1 VSVEPFPLKA
11 VSREEAD
18 LLNRVFGGRSRFSF
32 SGGPGAFT
40 LLFVPSGSPF
50 PPEVSA
56 RIEADGRSL
65 RIDLDRFFF
74 RAALEAFLGGEDAAG
89 LPAEAREAA
98 AEAFLEDLLD
108 RFESWSGAKT
118 AIGEIDFPAGGPE
131 TAATPG
137 GLCPGIPLHF
147 RLLRENGE
155 GGTAAVSGR
164 ILLDPSALEWLAGL
178 LSRLPPGA
186 VAGYD
191 DVPVEMAVEIG
202 RVRVPLGDLRG
213 LEKDDILLADSGAW
227 EEGGEAAVR
236 VGPGVS
242 FPATLKGRTVTVRE
256 RRGEAM
262 NAEHSTDRTGG
273 NGTGGD
279 PRLPNLDELEITLR
293 FEAGSRKILLGE
305 LKTIGPGYTFELEG
319 SPDRPVTIRANG
331 KRIGSG
337 ELVRVADR
345 VGVRVLELAR
355 EGDSHDAVS

>member
-1 VSVEPFPLKA
+1 MEPLPLKA

-89 LPAEAREAA
+89 LPAEVREAA

-108 RFESWSGAKT
+108 RFERWSGSKA
-118 AIGEIDFPAGGPE
+118 AIGEIVFPAGGTE
-131 TAATPG
+131 TAPPCGPG
-137 GLCPGIPLHF
+137 SGIPLHF

-155 GGTAAVSGR
+155 GGAAAVSGK
-164 ILLDPSALEWLAGL
+164 ILPEPPAAEWLAGL
-178 LSRLPPGA
+178 LGRLPPEG

-191 DVPVEMAVEIG
+191 AVPVEIAVEIG
-202 RVRVPLGDLRG
+202 RVSVPLGDLKG
-213 LEKDDILLADSGAW
+213 LERDDILLPDSGAW
-227 EEGGEAAVR
+227 EEGKEAVVR
-236 VGPGVS
+236 AGPGVS
-242 FPATLKGRTVTVRE
+242 FAATLEGRTVTVRE

-262 NAEHSTDRTGG
+262 NAKQSTGWAAG

-279 PRLPNLDELEITLR
+279 DPRAADLDELEITLR

-337 ELVRVADR
+337 ELVRVAGR

>member
-1 VSVEPFPLKA
+1 MEPLPLKA

-18 LLNRVFGGRSRFSF
+18 LLNRVFGGRSRFSI
-32 SGGPGAFT
+32 SGGPEALT

-50 PPEVSA
+50 SPEVSA
-56 RIEADGRSL
+56 RIEADGRPL
-65 RIDLDRFFF
+65 RLDLDRFFF
-74 RAALEAFLGGEDAAG
+74 RAALEAFLGGEDATA
-89 LPAEAREAA
+89 LPAEVREAA
-98 AEAFLEDLLD
+98 AEAFLETLLD
-108 RFESWSGAKT
+108 RFESWSGAKA
-118 AIGEIDFPAGGPE
+118 AIGEIAFPAGGPE
-131 TAATPG
+131 TAAPPG
-137 GLCPGIPLHF
+137 GPGSGIPLHF
-147 RLLRENGE
+147 RLLRKKGE
-155 GGTAAVSGR
+155 EGNAAVSGR
-164 ILLDPSALEWLAGL
+164 VLLDPQASEWLAGL
-178 LSRLPPGA
+178 LGRLPPEG

-191 DVPVEMAVEIG
+191 DVPVETAVEIG

-227 EEGGEAAVR
+227 EEGGEAVVR
-236 VGPGVS
+236 AGPGVA
-242 FPATLKGRTVTVRE
+242 FAATLEGRTVTVRE

-262 NAEHSTDRTGG
+262 NAQHSTGRTAGD
-273 NGTGGD
+273 GTGGD
-279 PRLPNLDELEITLR
+279 PRAADLDELEITLC

-319 SPDRPVTIRANG
+319 APDRPVTIRANG

>member
-1 VSVEPFPLKA
+1 MEPLPLRA

-32 SGGPGAFT
+32 SGGP
-40 LLFVPSGSPF
+40 
-50 PPEVSA
+50 
-56 RIEADGRSL
+56 
-65 RIDLDRFFF
+65 
-74 RAALEAFLGGEDAAG
+74 EAFLGGEDATG
-89 LPAEAREAA
+89 LPAEVREAA

-108 RFESWSGAKT
+108 RFERWSGSKA
-118 AIGEIDFPAGGPE
+118 AIREIAFSAGGTE
-131 TAATPG
+131 TAAPPG
-137 GLCPGIPLHF
+137 GPGSGTPLHF

-155 GGTAAVSGR
+155 GGTAAVSGK
-164 ILLDPSALEWLAGL
+164 IFLEPPAAEWLAGL
-178 LSRLPPGA
+178 LGRLPPEGD
-186 VAGYD
+186 AGYD
-191 DVPVEMAVEIG
+191 AVPVETAVEIG
-202 RVRVPLGDLRG
+202 RVCVSLGDLRG

-227 EEGGEAAVR
+227 GEGKEAVVR
-236 VGPGVS
+236 AGPGVS
-242 FPATLKGRTVTVRE
+242 FAATLEGRTVTVRE

-262 NAEHSTDRTGG
+262 NAQQSTGR
-273 NGTGGD
+273 TGGD
-279 PRLPNLDELEITLR
+279 PRAADLDELEITLR
-293 FEAGSRKILLGE
+293 FEAGSKKILLGE

>member
-1 VSVEPFPLKA
+1 MEPLPLKA

-56 RIEADGRSL
+56 RIEVDGRSL

-89 LPAEAREAA
+89 LPAEVREAA

-108 RFESWSGAKT
+108 RFERWSGSKA
-118 AIGEIDFPAGGPE
+118 AIGEIAFPAGGTE
-131 TAATPG
+131 TAPPG
-137 GLCPGIPLHF
+137 GYDSGIPLHF

-155 GGTAAVSGR
+155 DGTAAVSGN
-164 ILLDPSALEWLAGL
+164 IHLEPPAAEWLAGL
-178 LSRLPPGA
+178 LGRLPPEGN
-186 VAGYD
+186 AGCD
-191 DVPVEMAVEIG
+191 AVPVETAVEIG
-202 RVRVPLGDLRG
+202 RVSVPLGDLKG

-227 EEGGEAAVR
+227 EEGKEAVVR
-236 VGPGVS
+236 AGPGVS
-242 FPATLKGRTVTVRE
+242 FAATLEGRTVTVRE

-262 NAEHSTDRTGG
+262 NAKQSTGRAAG

-279 PRLPNLDELEITLR
+279 DPRAADLDELEITLR